1 MKWAY
6 VGVLAVVGIAGW
18 KVYDWNKENAEM
30 QEIKQIS
37 DATGGVQGGQEWQD
51 LAKRMQEQRMQADRQ
66 MMQFQQEQDR
76 SMRVQQMREQNMHL
90 QLMRLHQMG
99 DFAGMH
105 KLQEDYRQRQ
115 EQNTQFQQIPEEF
128 SEQPEQQMALLRE
141 SCKKMENIRRNLAAL
156 DLKKAKPVEAL
167 ENMKSDLL
175 KAKNGCETMPKDYIR
190 GSHEFETGMIRFSRH
205 LLDLKQYVEGEFK

>member
-1 MKWAY
+1 
-6 VGVLAVVGIAGW
+6 
-18 KVYDWNKENAEM
+18 
-30 QEIKQIS
+30 
-37 DATGGVQGGQEWQD
+37 
-51 LAKRMQEQRMQADRQ
+51 
-66 MMQFQQEQDR
+66 MQFQQEQDR

-175 KAKNGCETMPKDYIR
+175 KAKNGCEIMPQNYIH